1 MTTTDQVIGSA
12 AEGAAAAA
20 TIEQERLHR
29 KQELAA
35 AFRIFGKFGFS
46 EGVAGHITARDPE
59 FTDRFW
65 VNPFGMNFAMI
76 KVSDLICVDHD
87 GNVVEGTQPVNRAA
101 FCIHSQVHLARPDV
115 IAAAHAHSVHG
126 KALSSLDVMLEPITQ
141 DACAFFEDH
150 ARYDD
155 YRGVVND
162 IEEGR
167 RIGVALG
174 DAKAVILAN
183 HGLLTVGGSV
193 AEAAWWFVTM
203 ERSCQAQLLAMA
215 AGKPRNIDR
224 DTALL
229 VREQIGFPLAGQF
242 QFRPLWD
249 HIVATNPDLF
259 D

>member
-1 MTTTDQVIGSA
+1 MTVIEQAGA
-12 AEGAAAAA
+12 RPTAEAVGG

-35 AFRIFGKFGFS
+35 AFRIFGRFGFS

-59 FTDRFW
+59 HLDRFW
-65 VNPFGMNFAMI
+65 VNPFGMNFSQI
-76 KVSDLICVDHD
+76 KVSDLILVDHK
-87 GNVVEGTQPVNRAA
+87 GNVVEGSQPVNRAA

-115 IAAAHAHSVHG
+115 VAAAHAHSLHG
-126 KALSSLDVMLEPITQ
+126 KAFSSLRMLLDPLTQ

-150 ARYDD
+150 RLYEDF
-155 YRGVVND
+155 RGVVND
-162 IEEGR
+162 IEEGK
-167 RIGVALG
+167 RIATALG
-174 DAKAVILAN
+174 GSKAVILAN
-183 HGLLTVGGSV
+183 HGLLTVGESV

-215 AGKPRNIDR
+215 AGTPKLIDR
-224 DTALL
+224 ETALITRGQL
-229 VREQIGFPLAGQF
+229 GIPIAGQF

-249 HIVATNPDLF
+249 HVVATDPDLL

>member
-1 MTTTDQVIGSA
+1 MTTVEQRTAGDAQ
-12 AEGAAAAA
+12 AAAGSL
-20 TIEQERLHR
+20 EQERLHR
-29 KQELAA
+29 KRDLAA
-35 AFRIFGKFGFS
+35 AFRIFGRFGFS

-59 FTDRFW
+59 HPDRFW
-65 VNPFGMNFAMI
+65 VNPFGMNFRQI
-76 KVSDLICVDHD
+76 KVSDLICVDH
-87 GNVVEGTQPVNRAA
+87 EGTVVQGDRPVNRAA

-115 IAAAHAHSVHG
+115 VAAAHAHSVHG
-126 KALSSLDVMLEPITQ
+126 KALSSLDVMLDPITQ

-162 IEEGR
+162 VEEGR
-167 RIGVALG
+167 RIAAALG
-174 DAKAVILAN
+174 GCKAVILAN

-215 AGKPRNIDR
+215 AGQPRHIDR

-229 VREQIGFPLAGQF
+229 VRDQTGSPLAGQF
-242 QFRPLWD
+242 QFSPLRD
-249 HIVATNPDLF
+249 HIVATDLDLF
-259 D
+259 G